1 MAKKSKKKKG
11 KAPSLRKA
19 MAKMNKADALL
30 KCALR
35 SMKYLCEPRDAD
47 EDALPLYDE
56 IMVLKSAL
64 ATYAE
69 AYEQIDLCELD
80 SR

>member
-1 MAKKSKKKKG
+1 
-11 KAPSLRKA
+11 

-35 SMKYLCEPRDAD
+35 SMKYLCEPRDIE

-56 IMVLKSAL
+56 IMVIKAGL
-64 ATYAE
+64 AMYSE